1 MILTEE
7 QRGALKRV
15 AAYMDEMYSVASP
28 YHGCTEDANLLRA
41 MTEEQRGTVGFDLE
55 RARGLR
61 DFLQDDCAE
70 VGDVWAEMIAEIE
83 RLRGYEIAARDL
95 SADLTKVAGDRDEQ
109 AAHISELEV
118 EIAELK
124 ADLEQAERVIEA
136 RLEVIDQQAAQIKSL
151 KKEIRR
157 LKHESKVEQELTNS
171 YIKHLHEAEARIK
184 ELEDA
189 HKRSGAKY
197 AKIINEL
204 RSSVYANIPGLDV
217 GKIGPDAKPRSW
229 QITEERIGLLEYCL
243 ETLLDAPD
251 IEEIP
256 GPGHSIEMLRAM
268 LREAEQ

>member
-1 MILTEE
+1 MTLTEE
-7 QRGALKRV
+7 QREAIRAISKLPMAIGCQLCH
-15 AAYMDEMYSVASP
+15 P
-28 YHGCTEDANLLRA
+28 YIMENYGSHFIVLRA
-41 MTEEQRGTVGFDLE
+41 MIDGSSMVEPREGFDLE
-55 RARGLR
+55 AARAAL
-61 DFLQDDCAE
+61 
-70 VGDVWAEMIAEIE
+70 VGALKPGGYHDQETARIIHTHMPSLLAEIE
-83 RLRGYEIAARDL
+83 RLR
-95 SADLTKVAGDRDEQ
+95 ADMEQ
-109 AAHISELEV
+109 S
-118 EIAELK
+118 
-124 ADLEQAERVIEA
+124 ERVIEA
-136 RLEVIDQQAAQIKSL
+136 RLDVIDQQAARIKSL

-184 ELEDA
+184 ALEEA